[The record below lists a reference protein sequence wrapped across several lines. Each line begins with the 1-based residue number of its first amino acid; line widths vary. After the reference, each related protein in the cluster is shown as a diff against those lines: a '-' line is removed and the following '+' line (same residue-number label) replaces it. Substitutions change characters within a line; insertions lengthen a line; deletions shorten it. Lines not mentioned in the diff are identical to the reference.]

1 MSLRFVL
8 LSAGA
13 AVLVGGCASAT
24 TGTGSIDTS
33 ATSPSTSIGS
43 ASATPSVSPPASSS
57 ASSTPST
64 TVSPGAE
71 CASGADYCDGFSSA
85 STGWPVENTGH
96 YYANYTDY
104 LGGTYRMGERTG
116 NAKTQLAPLD
126 TTTIAKNYSV
136 QVDVD
141 AVLGKSAPAGSFIG
155 IVCWDHDTSIETEAG
170 FLFFVTADSVDVTL
184 LPDTGSKP
192 RTLDRNQG
200 GNFVKPYPATNHLT
214 AVCLQRTT
222 SGGVEAD
229 LSLTVN
235 GAAVLHEQ
243 YANSVKNYPWTP
255 APRVGLLVAGEKSD
269 VFYDNFSVT
278 GK

>member
-1 MSLRFVL
+1 M
-8 LSAGA
+8 
-13 AVLVGGCASAT
+13 
-24 TGTGSIDTS
+24 
-33 ATSPSTSIGS
+33 P
-43 ASATPSVSPPASSS
+43 
-57 ASSTPST
+57 
-64 TVSPGAE
+64 
-71 CASGADYCDGFSSA
+71 GADYCDGFSSA
-85 STGWPVENTGH
+85 STGWPVQNTGH
-96 YYANYTDY
+96 YYANYDNY
-104 LGGTYRMGERTG
+104 LGGTYRMGERTA

-155 IVCWDHDTSIETEAG
+155 IVCWDHDTSTETEAG

-184 LPDTGSKP
+184 LPDTGTKP

-200 GNFVKPYPATNHLT
+200 GDFVRPYPATNHLT
-214 AVCLQRTT
+214 ATCLQRTT

-235 GAAVLHEQ
+235 GSAVLHEE

-255 APRVGLLVAGEKSD
+255 APRVGLLVAGPKSD

>member
-1 MSLRFVL
+1 MSLRFAL
-8 LSAGA
+8 LAAGA

-24 TGTGSIDTS
+24 TGSG
-33 ATSPSTSIGS
+33 SIGS
-43 ASATPSVSPPASSS
+43 SAASLSPSVTSSAARSVSPPETSS
-57 ASSTPST
+57 ASSSPSL
-64 TVSPGAE
+64 SAPPGAE
-71 CASGADYCDGFSSA
+71 CASGADYCNGFSSA

-96 YYANYTDY
+96 YYANYDDY
-104 LGGTYRMGERTG
+104 LGGTYRMGERTA

-136 QVDVD
+136 QIDVD
-141 AVLGKSAPAGSFIG
+141 AVLGKSAPARSFIG
-155 IVCWDHDTSIETEAG
+155 IVCWDHETSTETEAG

-192 RTLDRNQG
+192 RTLDRNEG
-200 GNFVKPYPATNHLT
+200 GNFVKPYPAVNHLT
-214 AVCLQRTT
+214 ATCLQRTG

-255 APRVGLLVAGEKSD
+255 APRVGLLVAGAKSD